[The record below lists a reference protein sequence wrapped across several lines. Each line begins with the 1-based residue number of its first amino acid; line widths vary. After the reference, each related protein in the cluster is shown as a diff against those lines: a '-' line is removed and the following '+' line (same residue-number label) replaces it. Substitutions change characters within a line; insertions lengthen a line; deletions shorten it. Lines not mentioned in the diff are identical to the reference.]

1 MKKPSKAQ
9 VIAYMRANLTD
20 HVNLDTNQLDPTAL
34 AADAAFHFNA
44 YEHGF
49 EILKAFFDWALEV
62 ADQNLEEAN

>member
-1 MKKPSKAQ
+1 MKKPSKAE
-9 VIAYMRANLTD
+9 VIAYMRAHLAD
-20 HVNLDTNQLDPTAL
+20 FVGPYTNKLHHTIL
-34 AADAAFHFNA
+34 AEHAAFHFNA